1 MWASSKVSPLGIVE
15 SVDSNETMV
24 LTKVISDAK
33 THITGT
39 PMKFDPQMLRQQ
51 MQMNQKP

>member
-1 MWASSKVSPLGIVE
+1 VAGG
-15 SVDSNETMV
+15 SVGLS
-24 LTKVISDAK
+24 AK